1 MSVNKNFD
9 FFLEADLSRYSGQWI
24 AISGNRVIASDFNS
38 EAVIEK
44 VNELCKEKTEIPLF
58 AKVPEQDQVLIL

>member
-44 VNELCKEKTEIPLF
+44 VNKIGAYVGLARHKSK
-58 AKVPEQDQVLIL
+58 